1 MSQSNYGN
9 SLAQLIQ
16 DQGSVI
22 DQNDYSTM
30 KKLEQSKTTVI
41 QPFTVTKPAD
51 LSIVIPLLNEVDN
64 LEILYRKLSQV
75 LETLPN
81 TYEIIFIDDGSTDGS
96 FELLRTIQSKDDHVR
111 IIRFRRNF
119 GQTAA
124 FSAGFDLA
132 EGDVVITMDADLQN
146 DPTDIP
152 RLLAKLDEGY
162 DVVSGWRVQRQESFL
177 IRRLPSQ
184 VANSLISKLTGV
196 VLHDYGCSLKAYRK
210 DVVKNIKLYGEMHR
224 FIPALS
230 SWMGVQVAEL
240 PVNHAARKFGQ
251 SKYGLGR
258 IIRVVLDLLTVKFL
272 LDYATRPIQIFGL
285 FGVLSFIAGTGIGL
299 YLSVVRLFFDQ
310 PLSDRPI
317 LLLAIL
323 LIVMGIQ
330 LITMGLLGELV
341 VRTYHESQKK
351 PIYVIRE
358 VLGLTEVN

>member
-162 DVVSGWRVQRQESFL
+162 DVVSGWRVQRQESF
-177 IRRLPSQ
+177 
-184 VANSLISKLTGV
+184 
-196 VLHDYGCSLKAYRK
+196 
-210 DVVKNIKLYGEMHR
+210 
-224 FIPALS
+224 
-230 SWMGVQVAEL
+230 
-240 PVNHAARKFGQ
+240 
-251 SKYGLGR
+251 
-258 IIRVVLDLLTVKFL
+258 
-272 LDYATRPIQIFGL
+272 
-285 FGVLSFIAGTGIGL
+285 
-299 YLSVVRLFFDQ
+299 
-310 PLSDRPI
+310 
-317 LLLAIL
+317 
-323 LIVMGIQ
+323 
-330 LITMGLLGELV
+330 
-341 VRTYHESQKK
+341 
-351 PIYVIRE
+351 
-358 VLGLTEVN
+358 